1 MTPILPPHVRW
12 PALIVGA
19 LVLHVVASLVTVFI
33 ATSNPSYAVEEDY
46 YQKALAWDERRAQ
59 ERHSRE
65 LGWQLDVEVAP
76 PPAAGSD
83 PTLVVRLA
91 DGNGQPLDG
100 ARVAVA
106 VFHNARADQIL
117 RAELAATGAG
127 AYACPLAMRRPGV
140 WELRFVVDRG
150 GERFTHTVRRHL
162 NLKAR

>member
-1 MTPILPPHVRW
+1 MTPILSPQLRW

-46 YQKALAWDERRAQ
+46 YQKALAWDDRRAQ
-59 ERHSRE
+59 ERHNRE

-76 PPAAGSD
+76 VAGGSD
-83 PTLVVRLA
+83 PALVVRLT
-91 DGNGQPLDG
+91 DGTGQPLDG

-106 VFHNARADQIL
+106 AFHNARAGQTL
-117 RAELAATGAG
+117 RAEPAAMGVG
-127 AYACPLAMRRPGV
+127 SYACPLAMRRSGV
-140 WELRFVVDRG
+140 WELRFTVDRG

-162 NLKAR
+162 DLEAR

>member
-1 MTPILPPHVRW
+1 MTPILSPQVRW

-59 ERHSRE
+59 ERYSRE
-65 LGWQLDVEVAP
+65 LGWQLIVEVAP
-76 PPAAGSD
+76 AAAGSD
-83 PTLVVRLA
+83 PTLVARLA
-91 DGNGQPLDG
+91 DGNGQPLTG
-100 ARVAVA
+100 ARVSVA
-106 VFHNARADQIL
+106 AFHNARADQIL
-117 RAELAATGAG
+117 RAELAATGGG
-127 AYACPLAMRRPGV
+127 AYACPLAMRRSGV

-162 NLKAR
+162 NLEAR